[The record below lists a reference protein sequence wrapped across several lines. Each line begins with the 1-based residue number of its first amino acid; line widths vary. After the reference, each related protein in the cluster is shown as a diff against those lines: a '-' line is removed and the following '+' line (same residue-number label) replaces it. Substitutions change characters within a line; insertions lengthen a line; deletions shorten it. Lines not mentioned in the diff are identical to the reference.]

1 MKLSYKFLFFNFL
14 TKGFILLFFF
24 IVAPFALEYFAY
36 QATDADLNTKKQ
48 QVLQI
53 IQEEGIQKFISEDN
67 FETGFGSYNIL
78 KEEYVLIEKI
88 EGEFYLS
95 DSVFNEER
103 ILEGKTVPYRVL
115 SYSFQQN
122 NAPYILEIGK
132 SLETIQYIK
141 SLLLK
146 VLSVG
151 LLLFLLISGIL
162 DTFFTEKILKPFR
175 WIIKNKL
182 QLVDKPNEFSTDKV
196 KTATQEF
203 VELDQAIHHLMERIQ
218 KAFYE
223 ERSFISQ
230 VSHELKTPISVLQV
244 KVEALFDVNKFS
256 QEHLEKILDMQHT
269 LQKIKKTVN
278 ALLLMSKVNNQ
289 QFLLT
294 EKVDVQK
301 VISELIDEWNDIAL
315 DKGLQL
321 EWQDKGSCILEYSN
335 SSLFEVMVR
344 NAISNAV
351 KYSYPNEKIII
362 ASGFV
367 KQEFYCSI
375 LNKGELITEDMLF
388 QVKAGRVFLK
398 DVSTDKSGFGLQI
411 MFKVASY
418 LGFSME
424 IISSKEEGNEII
436 FRQIISK

>member
-1 MKLSYKFLFFNFL
+1 
-14 TKGFILLFFF
+14 
-24 IVAPFALEYFAY
+24 
-36 QATDADLNTKKQ
+36 
-48 QVLQI
+48 
-53 IQEEGIQKFISEDN
+53 
-67 FETGFGSYNIL
+67 
-78 KEEYVLIEKI
+78 
-88 EGEFYLS
+88 
-95 DSVFNEER
+95 
-103 ILEGKTVPYRVL
+103 
-115 SYSFQQN
+115 
-122 NAPYILEIGK
+122 
-132 SLETIQYIK
+132 
-141 SLLLK
+141 
-146 VLSVG
+146 
-151 LLLFLLISGIL
+151 
-162 DTFFTEKILKPFR
+162 
-175 WIIKNKL
+175 
-182 QLVDKPNEFSTDKV
+182 
-196 KTATQEF
+196 
-203 VELDQAIHHLMERIQ
+203 
-218 KAFYE
+218 
-223 ERSFISQ
+223 

-244 KVEALFDVNKFS
+244 NVEALFDVNKFS